1 MLVHP
6 SRFVALCFALAAMLG
21 LSLTF
26 AWADASPHQV
36 QQGEKNQDDKAKHTH
51 KGHSHQHGDH
61 QHGDHQHGEHDHQ
74 HSHSAEFISQDAQFP
89 PAIVLPEIDGP
100 KPWTDKPH
108 LNDPKRFQ
116 IAIMTDRTGG
126 HRPGIWQD
134 AVSKLNLLRPEF
146 VMSVGDLIEGYS
158 ENRQRVEAEWQE
170 FLGFMEDME
179 MKFFFV
185 AGNHD
190 VTNHVM
196 HEIWREHFGPA
207 WYSFDYK
214 DVHFVCLCSEDPQT
228 RIGDD
233 QLAWLK
239 ADLDEHADARWT
251 LVFLHKPLWV
261 DMDRNLAAGNP
272 DTTNWAQ
279 VEEMLAD
286 RPHTVF
292 AGHRHHYVQHDRNG
306 QKYYQL
312 ATTGGGSGLRGV
324 PYGEFD
330 HVTWLT
336 MEKDG
341 PRVANL
347 LLSGILPGDVVT
359 TESNSRFR
367 RFLSQSR
374 IEIAP
379 ILVDDEAG
387 LSRGE
392 IHIRFTNGFDT
403 PIQLSGDIAGL
414 PLRGITVDPMQLGLT
429 AQPGETAEF
438 SVGIEFVEPVSFSHF
453 AGTVFRAKLRS
464 QEERPLNAE
473 LVLPVV
479 IDRKYPVP
487 LRAASVQMD
496 GKLEEWDALPYSTG
510 EQPLVTG
517 SAQDWQGTE
526 DASAKFQVAANEEFV
541 YIAAQITDEMVLG
554 NDALEVR
561 IDGRPLRQRLANSRY
576 DSARLRF
583 TVPVSGNFQ
592 AVRNDNRNL
601 RGAQAELAQTDAG
614 YNVELAIPAAVL
626 NEVYGDTWRDFQMS
640 LIVLDVDAAG
650 EKSANIIWRGTRD
663 YGSRSTNFGQ
673 FVREE

>member
-1 MLVHP
+1 MLAQRT
-6 SRFVALCFALAAMLG
+6 RFLSLCFALAAMLG

-26 AWADASPHQV
+26 AWAGGPQQQEKQANQAGD
-36 QQGEKNQDDKAKHTH
+36 QQGK
-51 KGHSHQHGDH
+51 HSHNHNGHHQHPHTHGDH
-61 QHGDHQHGEHDHQ
+61 QHPHTHDH
-74 HSHSAEFISQDAQFP
+74 AEFISQDAQFP
-89 PAIVLPEIDGP
+89 PAIVLPEIHGP

-108 LNDPKRFQ
+108 LNGPDRFQ
-116 IAIMTDRTGG
+116 FAIMTDRTGG

-146 VMSVGDLIEGYS
+146 VLSVGDLIEGYS
-158 ENRQRVEAEWQE
+158 EDRQRVESEWQE
-170 FLGFMEDME
+170 FLGFMDEMQ

-190 VTNHVM
+190 VTNPVM

-214 DVHFVCLCSEDPQT
+214 NVHFVCLCSEDPQT
-228 RIGDD
+228 KIGDD

-239 ADLDEHADARWT
+239 SDLDEHADARWT
-251 LVFLHKPLWV
+251 LVFLHKPLWT

-292 AGHRHHYVQHDRNG
+292 SGHQHHYVQHDRNG

-330 HVTWLT
+330 HVVWLT

-347 LLSGILPGDVVT
+347 LLSGIFPANVVT
-359 TESNSRFR
+359 KESNSRFR
-367 RFLSQSR
+367 RFLSQSQ
-374 IEIAP
+374 IEVAP

-392 IHIRFTNGFDT
+392 IHIRFSNGFDT
-403 PIQLSGDIAGL
+403 PVELSGDIAGL

-429 AQPGETAEF
+429 AQPGETAEL
-438 SVGIEFVEPVSFSHF
+438 SVAIEFVEPVSFSHF

-464 QEERPLNAE
+464 QEERPLTAE
-473 LVLPVV
+473 LTMPVV

-487 LRAASVQMD
+487 LRSSSVQLD
-496 GKLEEWDALPYSTG
+496 GKLDEWDALPYSTG
-510 EQPLVTG
+510 EQPQVTG
-517 SAQDWQGTE
+517 NTQDWKGAE
-526 DASAKFQVAANEEFV
+526 DGSAKFQVAADDEFV
-541 YIAAQITDEMVLG
+541 YVASKVTDEMVLG
-554 NDALEVR
+554 NDAVEVR
-561 IDGRPLRQRLANSRY
+561 IDPRSLPQRIANSRY

-583 TVPVSGNFQ
+583 TIPVSGNFQ
-592 AVRNDNRNL
+592 AVHGSNRNL
-601 RGAQAELAQTDAG
+601 RGAQAEIAKTETG
-614 YNVELAIPAAVL
+614 YNIELAIPAAVL
-626 NEVYGDTWRDFQMS
+626 DEGFGDSWQNFQ
-640 LIVLDVDAAG
+640 LTLVVLDVDAEGDQA
-650 EKSANIIWRGTRD
+650 ANIIWRGTRD
-663 YGSRSTNFGQ
+663 YGSRSTNFGH
-673 FVREE
+673 FVRE